1 MDPSRLDPSKKL
13 RRYTCS
19 ERNSKRV
26 LSRSQRGQVLVE
38 VLVLFLIL
46 GGIVWA
52 VHRHVLLIEQTLHQP
67 AHGRR
72 P

>member
-1 MDPSRLDPSKKL
+1 
-13 RRYTCS
+13 
-19 ERNSKRV
+19 
-26 LSRSQRGQVLVE
+26 VE